1 MFKANEYELGCSRCF
16 QRRIWEQASDWLN
29 SFGDGGEETEK
40 RVDQLETEKRGDQL
54 ETEKREDQLGFA
66 SNGLLNPS
74 SFTLYIG
81 L

>member
-1 MFKANEYELGCSRCF
+1 MFKAHGQALGCSKCC

-29 SFGDGGEETEK
+29 FFVMEEKKRKRGETL
-40 RVDQLETEKRGDQL
+40 DQLR
-54 ETEKREDQLGFA
+54 FA
-66 SNGLLNPS
+66 SKGLMNPS